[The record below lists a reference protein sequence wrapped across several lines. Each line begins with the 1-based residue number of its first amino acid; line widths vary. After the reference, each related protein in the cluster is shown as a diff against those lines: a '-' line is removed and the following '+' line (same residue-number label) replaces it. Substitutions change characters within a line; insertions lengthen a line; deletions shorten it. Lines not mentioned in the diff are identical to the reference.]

1 MNALALAGFV
11 VAGTALAAG
20 LLIVRAGVA
29 QWAGGLTAT
38 AGVTT
43 LGGTWL
49 TTGEATT
56 MQGQVLLVC
65 AWMVLLP
72 AALWA
77 YPQPR
82 WRHPLDAVFGVAL
95 VVPGVVACFYT
106 AQPPVVALMGTTA
119 ALALVA
125 QTWWRLE
132 RSDAADRRSLAW
144 VAVTASVLG
153 LLSLALL
160 FTAGQTW
167 AGPVAVGVLAAVPAA
182 MAVGVLRPETVD
194 VRGLAVTSAVGLALG
209 IGYLA
214 YFAGA
219 LAVLD
224 VLGADRPE
232 PFVLALI
239 GLAGGVALHPVSSML
254 RAVMDQMLFGDR
266 PNPLDAASR
275 VVGRIGRDPAQALA
289 LIRDDLALP
298 YAALWHGPRLVAE
311 SGEPVIHARRIVTG
325 AGEPE
330 EVALVVGM
338 RPGDLRLSVGDERTL
353 RLLAPLLAE
362 IVRGAELSAD
372 LQESRAQALTAIADE
387 RRRLRTELHDGLGP
401 ALTGIAL
408 TTDAARNLVSTDPQG
423 AIGLLDDARRDT
435 VDAIGEVR
443 QIVYG
448 MRPPALDELGLVAA
462 LRQQSRGLVPTVR
475 FKVDGD
481 LAHLPAAVE
490 VAAYRIVM
498 EALTNV
504 ARHTDAPVA
513 TVTLTASADRIT
525 IDVTDHGG
533 ASAGWEPGVGI
544 SSMRQRATELGGSLF
559 VGPGP
564 HGGRVTAVL
573 PVRS

>member
-11 VAGTALAAG
+11 VAGSALAAG

-29 QWAGGLTAT
+29 QWAGWLTAA
-38 AGVTT
+38 AGVTA
-43 LGGTWL
+43 LVGTWL
-49 TTGEATT
+49 TTDEATT
-56 MQGQVLLVC
+56 MQGQVLIVC

-82 WRHPLDAVFGVAL
+82 WRHPVDAVLGVAL

-106 AQPPVVALMGTTA
+106 AQPAVVALMGTTA

-153 LLSLALL
+153 LLSLAML

-224 VLGADRPE
+224 MLGADRPE

-311 SGEPVIHARRIVTG
+311 SGEPVIHVRRIVTG
-325 AGEPE
+325 VGEPE

-408 TTDAARNLVSTDPQG
+408 TTDAARNLVATDPQA

-475 FKVDGD
+475 FEVDGD
-481 LAHLPAAVE
+481 MAHLPAAVE

-525 IDVTDHGG
+525 IEVTDHGG

-544 SSMRQRATELGGSLF
+544 SSMRQRATELGGSLS